1 MPPGPIVAR
10 PALPR
15 EWRELGRVLG
25 EAFDDDPVW
34 IWVCPD
40 PVRRRRH
47 LGNAFAHVIRD
58 RVRCGWAWTVEGAD
72 GAAVW
77 AAPNRW
83 RTRPVHAARMAL
95 PMLRATGLRGVGER
109 LGALARL
116 EKRHPATPHWYLEV
130 IGSDPA
136 MRGKGV
142 GTALMQPMLERCD
155 AEGMPAYLESSKEEN
170 LAFYGRFGFEVTEDL
185 DLGPGA
191 PPMWA
196 MWREPR

>member
-1 MPPGPIVAR
+1 DRVGRPRHGCVVRVRDLRPRPELHPRGEAHRVDRREGRLLPTVRRVMPPGPIVAR

-34 IWVCPD
+34 IWGCPA

-116 EKRHPATPHWYLEV
+116 EKR
-130 IGSDPA
+130 
-136 MRGKGV
+136 
-142 GTALMQPMLERCD
+142 
-155 AEGMPAYLESSKEEN
+155 
-170 LAFYGRFGFEVTEDL
+170 
-185 DLGPGA
+185 
-191 PPMWA
+191 
-196 MWREPR
+196 

>member
-34 IWVCPD
+34 TWVCPD

-72 GAAVW
+72 GAAV
-77 AAPNRW
+77 
-83 RTRPVHAARMAL
+83 
-95 PMLRATGLRGVGER
+95 
-109 LGALARL
+109 
-116 EKRHPATPHWYLEV
+116 
-130 IGSDPA
+130 
-136 MRGKGV
+136 
-142 GTALMQPMLERCD
+142 
-155 AEGMPAYLESSKEEN
+155 
-170 LAFYGRFGFEVTEDL
+170 
-185 DLGPGA
+185 
-191 PPMWA
+191 
-196 MWREPR
+196 